1 MTHLRKRMIEDL
13 QLRGMSK
20 RTIEMYTRSVRQLS
34 QHYHKSPDRITEEEL
49 RQYFLYNKNERKW
62 SRTAATIALC
72 GIKFF
77 YTYTLKKDWT
87 TFELVRPAPQQKLP
101 DILTVKEVNKIL
113 KLVRMQRHRV
123 CLSVIYSCG
132 LRLQEGTHLQI
143 SDIDSERMLIHV
155 HNGKGAKDRFVPLP
169 DRTLALLREQW
180 LNHRN
185 PTWLFPAPGRGGVHE
200 PTANKPLPKS
210 SVQIAFKE
218 AVGKTR
224 IRKHV
229 SVHTLRHSYATQLME
244 KGVDLRIIQEYL
256 GHSNPRTTAVYA
268 HLTKR
273 SEAKATKAI
282 NRLMVDL

>member
-1 MTHLRKRMIEDL
+1 MTHLRQRMIEDL
-13 QLRGMSK
+13 QLRGMSE
-20 RTIEMYTRSVRQLS
+20 RTIEMYTRAVRQLS
-34 QHYHKSPDRITEEEL
+34 QHYHKSPDCITEEEL

-87 TFELVRPAPQQKLP
+87 TFELVRPASEQKLP

-123 CLSVIYSCG
+123 CLSLIYSCG

-169 DRTLALLREQW
+169 DRTLPLLREQW
-180 LNHRN
+180 RNHRN
-185 PTWLFPAPGRGGVHE
+185 PIWLFPAPGRGGVHE

-210 SVQIAFKE
+210 SVQIALKE
-218 AVGKTR
+218 AVRKTG
-224 IRKHV
+224 IR
-229 SVHTLRHSYATQLME
+229 TYLATFLRHPAYGKRRGLKNHPGIFGTQ
-244 KGVDLRIIQEYL
+244 
-256 GHSNPRTTAVYA
+256 
-268 HLTKR
+268 
-273 SEAKATKAI
+273 
-282 NRLMVDL
+282 

>member
-1 MTHLRKRMIEDL
+1 MTHLRQRMIEDL
-13 QLRGMSK
+13 QLRGMSE
-20 RTIEMYTRSVRQLS
+20 RTIEMYTRAVRQLS
-34 QHYHKSPDRITEEEL
+34 QHYHKSPDCITEEEL

-87 TFELVRPAPQQKLP
+87 TFELVRPASEQKLP

-123 CLSVIYSCG
+123 CLSLIYSCG

-169 DRTLALLREQW
+169 DRTLPLLREQW
-180 LNHRN
+180 RNHRN
-185 PTWLFPAPGRGGVHE
+185 PIWLFPAPGRGGVHE

-210 SVQIAFKE
+210 SVQIALKE
-218 AVGKTR
+218 AVRKTG
-224 IRKHV
+224 IRKRV

-256 GHSNPRTTAVYA
+256 GHSNPRTTAGYA
-268 HLTKR
+268 HLTKK

-282 NRLMVDL
+282 NHLLIDL